1 MLPWPCSL
9 AEQDWKKIHA
19 AKKSCCFRDHIL
31 DFFMQ
36 YVDLLI
42 RICIL
47 LHWLLSFQVYPRSWT
62 AIYMPLDNVGMWN
75 VRSENWVRQ
84 YLGQQFYLR
93 VYSPANSWRDEYPIP
108 KNALLCGLASG
119 RRTRPLWCIYDRA
132 HKLWE
137 IREVQQA
144 SKQANKSKTW
154 SWLTISIQLLYF
166 CVSFRQALHLSQP
179 NLIPR
184 IYGMFM
190 PSVTFA
196 LLPKLQP
203 NILLKHWLY
212 QIKMLTMVD
221 RTCGILLKE
230 MTQKAPVFWLSGRI
244 MSSQAMQLCIMKLL
258 PLSWNKY
265 KNHSKTAYMI
275 LSYLILKVAGNT
287 SRDILNL

>member
-1 MLPWPCSL
+1 MLLWSCSL
-9 AEQDWKKIHA
+9 AEQDSKKMHA

-119 RRTRPLWCIYDRA
+119 RRTRPLWCIYGRA
-132 HKLWE
+132 HKFWE
-137 IREVQQA
+137 IRQVQQA
-144 SKQANKSKTW
+144 SKQTNQRLEVDSPSLFSFLFFVFHSDKLYIFLSLIW
-154 SWLTISIQLLYF
+154 FQEFMECSCLLWRLHCCQNYNLIT
-166 CVSFRQALHLSQP
+166 QALATSNKKCWQW
-179 NLIPR
+179 LIE
-184 IYGMFM
+184 
-190 PSVTFA
+190 
-196 LLPKLQP
+196 LQE
-203 NILLKHWLY
+203 I
-212 QIKMLTMVD
+212 
-221 RTCGILLKE
+221 CGILLKE
-230 MTQKAPVFWLSGRI
+230 MTQKAPVFLLSGI
-244 MSSQAMQLCIMKLL
+244 MSSQAKQLCIMKLL

-275 LSYLILKVAGNT
+275 LSYLFLKVAGNT